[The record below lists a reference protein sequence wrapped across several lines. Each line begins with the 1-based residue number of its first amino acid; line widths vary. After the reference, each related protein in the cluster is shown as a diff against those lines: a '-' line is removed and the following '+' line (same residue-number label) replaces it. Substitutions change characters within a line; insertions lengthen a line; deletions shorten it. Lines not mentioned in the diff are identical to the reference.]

1 VKKFTVRAKA
11 YRQPKLTDSQSLPTT
26 KADGGRQLYGDI
38 GIGADGIDALD
49 DVLQHRLDL

>member
-1 VKKFTVRAKA
+1 MT
-11 YRQPKLTDSQSLPTT
+11 S

-38 GIGADGIDALD
+38 GIGANGIDALD

>member
-1 VKKFTVRAKA
+1 MREKV
-11 YRQPKLTDSQSLPTT
+11 YCQSQILPTA

-38 GIGADGIDALD
+38 GVGADGIDALD